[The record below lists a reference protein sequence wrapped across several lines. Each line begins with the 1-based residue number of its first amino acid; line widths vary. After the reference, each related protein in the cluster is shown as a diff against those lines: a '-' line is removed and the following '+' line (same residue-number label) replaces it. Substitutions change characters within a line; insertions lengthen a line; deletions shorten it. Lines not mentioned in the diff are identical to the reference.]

1 MYKGLI
7 NLLLYFVLMGKGFYK
22 GYWGVPIL
30 LTLATNQKN
39 AYLISAFGYCLNPIM
54 SRELSKQRASWR
66 KCKRSVR
73 EQNQG
78 KWKGLACDCLFIFRK
93 IPSYCERDV
102 NDWADKR
109 DNVMFY

>member
-1 MYKGLI
+1 
-7 NLLLYFVLMGKGFYK
+7 MGKGCYK